1 MRKFTNEK
9 IKVSEKKVGEVVN
22 NENLSKSGK
31 MRELFNMGFSV
42 KEISNLLGVR
52 YNFVYN
58 VISNYVNVNEIK
70 VVNEKTVTKKEL
82 IIKLY
87 NEGKTRK
94 EISITL
100 KTNYNYV
107 FNVIKEYTSKEVNNE
122 EEAE

>member
-1 MRKFTNEK
+1 MRKYLSKEV
-9 IKVSEKKVGEVVN
+9 KVSQKKVGEIVN
-22 NENLSKSGK
+22 NETLSKSSK
-31 MRELFNMGFSV
+31 MRELFELGFTV

-70 VVNEKTVTKKEL
+70 IVTEKTETKKDL

-87 NEGKTRK
+87 NAGKTRK
-94 EISITL
+94 EISIEL

-107 FNVIKEYTSKEVNNE
+107 FNVIKDYTSKEVNNE

>member
-1 MRKFTNEK
+1 MRKLVNSK
-9 IKVSEKKVGEVVN
+9 VKVSQKKVGEIVT
-22 NENLSKSGK
+22 NETLSKSSK
-31 MRELFNMGFSV
+31 MRELFELGFSV

-70 VVNEKTVTKKEL
+70 IVTDKTETKKDL

-94 EISITL
+94 EISIEL

-107 FNVIKEYTSKEVNNE
+107 FNTIKQYTAGKE
-122 EEAE
+122 EEAK